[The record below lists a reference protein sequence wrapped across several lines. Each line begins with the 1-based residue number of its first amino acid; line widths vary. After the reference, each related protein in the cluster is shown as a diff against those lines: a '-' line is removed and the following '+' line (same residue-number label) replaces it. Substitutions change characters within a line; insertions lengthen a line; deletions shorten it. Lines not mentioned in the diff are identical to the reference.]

1 MHHGNYRLWHFPIS
15 RRQNMPAQRRTI
27 AQRVND
33 YLAEPDGAQ
42 FVNGKWK
49 FWFIAVAF
57 LSVVNSVLTWLIFKD
72 DGENYSGPIMLSVG
86 ALVAWLCVGA
96 LHYSDSTD
104 RRLARGVS
112 AIDSI
117 ALLFVVVHFSGL
129 LYVYGHH
136 RTLRSAEA
144 KYEAQSERFNAEA
157 KQVQDANVKIA
168 EAARQIAAET
178 TKAEKLRNDAAYQNR
193 KAAEAGGR
201 VLRTSPAAAVAPALS
216 TSQIELEK
224 PTKPAESST
233 AFLTKWDWAV
243 RLANCGELLLACL
256 TLILIRNVSARSN
269 SPVQT
274 APIFPGVRSRTPV
287 PVAPFAQTHASSVSS
302 VSSGQTQTQ
311 TQTHAS
317 FNPEGLRL
325 LRECLR
331 DIAFHLHGL
340 SFKVDVRGNAV
351 WIRLMR
357 SVSGTQQTEA
367 TAKAKLEILDDAL
380 TMQRDAYRDRLE
392 RFLRSNGF
400 QI

>member
-1 MHHGNYRLWHFPIS
+1 
-15 RRQNMPAQRRTI
+15 MPQQRRTI

-33 YLAEPDGAQ
+33 YLAEPPGAQ
-42 FVNGKWK
+42 FVNGKWR
-49 FWFIAVAF
+49 FWFLAVAF

-136 RTLRSAEA
+136 RTLKSAEA
-144 KYEAQSERFNAEA
+144 KYEQQVTKFNEDAR
-157 KQVQDANVKIA
+157 QIQDANVKIA
-168 EAARQIAAET
+168 ESARQIATET
-178 TKAEKLRNDAAYQNR
+178 TKAEKLRNDTAYQNR

-201 VLRTSPAAAVAPALS
+201 ALRTSPAAAVAPGLS
-216 TSQIELEK
+216 TSAIELER

-317 FNPEGLRL
+317 SNFNPEGLRL
-325 LRECLR
+325 LREVLR
-331 DIAFHLHGL
+331 DIAFHLPNQ

-351 WIRLMR
+351 WVRLMR

-367 TAKAKLEILDDAL
+367 TAKAKLEILNDAL
-380 TMQRDAYRDRLE
+380 TMQRDAFRDRLN
-392 RFLRSNGF
+392 RFLRQNGF
-400 QI
+400 NI